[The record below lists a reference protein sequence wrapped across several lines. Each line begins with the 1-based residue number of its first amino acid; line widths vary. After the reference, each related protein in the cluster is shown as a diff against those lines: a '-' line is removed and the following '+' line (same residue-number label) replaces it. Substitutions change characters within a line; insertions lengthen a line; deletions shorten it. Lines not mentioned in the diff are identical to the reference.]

1 MDYYKVYYIIDDFRI
16 INELYS
22 RDHSIVY
29 IAENIENSKLY
40 SLEIFQTRKDIRQN
54 EQHYLERETELFQLL
69 FLEI

>member
-16 INELYS
+16 IKELYS